1 MEIFPRMNSD
11 DIFHC
16 CRSESAAHFFPT
28 QPRKAEQRRSRDG
41 QRTEIMASTVQNKWK
56 KKKLFSERNPEQRA
70 CLCLHMHTGYLS
82 CMVFRITTAG
92 LRAALAPLLHGT
104 LPGCIWSSSG
114 PVGCV
119 WTSTKASSTR
129 ATDNMATLKKLTAAV
144 VAYVTEWWE
153 YIALLGTISVGWVIA
168 RVVFVR
174 ASVIRCGLAE

>member
-1 MEIFPRMNSD
+1 MISFT
-11 DIFHC
+11 
-16 CRSESAAHFFPT
+16 AAEARALPTFFPHSREK
-28 QPRKAEQRRSRDG
+28 QSRDG
-41 QRTEIMASTVQNKWK
+41 VEMDRGRKLWPPLCKTSEK

-82 CMVFRITTAG
+82 CVVLRITTAG

-144 VAYVTEWWE
+144 VAYVTE
-153 YIALLGTISVGWVIA
+153 
-168 RVVFVR
+168 
-174 ASVIRCGLAE
+174 